1 MDLRNNCG
9 YIITDSIHIG
19 DTEFVLGINN
29 NAPSA
34 FVTWACRNGTDY
46 YWGHYFTD
54 LLSAQKDLCSR
65 AVQKIECL
73 ESARAEQEILPSVE
87 PSVLLPDTCHSVL
100 PSSGELIVIKRGEKG
115 YFRSEFS
122 IGDEQKNREFADDRN
137 SKQGV
142 SKAQEAAML
151 AGSMFG
157 WHTPAADP
165 KNYNDK
171 GEAIRHPKKRERG
184 EAR

>member
-1 MDLRNNCG
+1 MNLRCNCG

-19 DTEFVLGINN
+19 DTEFVLGVNS
-29 NAPSA
+29 NAPSN
-34 FVTWACRNGTDY
+34 FVTWSCKNGTNY
-46 YWGHYFTD
+46 YWGHYFSD

-65 AVQKIECL
+65 AAQEVEYL
-73 ESARAEQEILPSVE
+73 ETARTGQEILVSDE
-87 PSVLLPDTCHSVL
+87 PSVSLPDTCHSVL
-100 PSSGELIVIKRGEKG
+100 PSSGELIVIKRGESG

-122 IGDEQKNREFADDRN
+122 ADDEQQNRIFADDRN
-137 SKQGV
+137 AKQGV

-157 WHTPAADP
+157 WHTPAANP
-165 KNYNDK
+165 KNYNDR
-171 GEAIRHPKKRERG
+171 GEAIKHPRKRERG